1 MTEISEQKSPARE
14 AAEVAKILLEAE
26 KLKADIESVK
36 IEQRLKEAEARK
48 ALAAAMEAEH
58 DAEMR
63 KIRLEENKR
72 GEALVAVTDFYQHI
86 YVFDQTFS
94 RASVNS
100 CLNTLNAWHRT
111 DANKAWNL
119 VVDSP
124 GGDAVAG
131 MHLFDE
137 IVGHSLRGGGTHHV
151 TIKVRGM
158 AASMGGILVQ
168 AADERVMG
176 HNAWCLVHEVAS
188 GAIGKLGELKDEIRF
203 LERMCDRIAN
213 IFVAR
218 SDGAISLEEFQAKW
232 TRSDWWLSSEEM
244 ITLNFADR
252 IG

>member
-1 MTEISEQKSPARE
+1 MTEISDQKSPARE
-14 AAEVAKILLEAE
+14 EAEVAKILLEAE

-48 ALAAAMEAEH
+48 ALALAMEAEH

-63 KIRLEENKR
+63 EIRLKESRR
-72 GEALVAVTDFYQHI
+72 GEALVGVTDFYQHI

-94 RASVNS
+94 RASVNG

-111 DANKAWNL
+111 DSTMPWTL

-124 GGDAVAG
+124 GGDAIAG

-137 IVGHSLRGGGTHHV
+137 IEGHSERGGGTHHV

-176 HNAWCLVHEVAS
+176 KNAWALVHQVSS
-188 GAIGKLGELKDEIRF
+188 GAIGSVGKIEDEYKFLKK
-203 LERMCDRIAN
+203 MCDRIAG
-213 IFVAR
+213 IFVER
-218 SDGAISLEEFQAKW
+218 SDGRITMEEFETGW
-232 TRSDWWLSSEEM
+232 TRTDWWLSSEEM
-244 ITLNFADR
+244 LTKGMIDR